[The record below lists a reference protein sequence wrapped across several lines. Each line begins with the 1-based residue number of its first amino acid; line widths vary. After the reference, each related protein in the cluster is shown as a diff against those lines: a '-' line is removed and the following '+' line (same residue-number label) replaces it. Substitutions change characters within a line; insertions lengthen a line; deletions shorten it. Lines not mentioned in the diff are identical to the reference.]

1 MNHKLIFRSY
11 KSKDANNVLNIYN
24 FYIENGLSNFE
35 EKKLTLKQFVNFSN
49 EIIQLN
55 LPFVVCEKNSLVVG
69 FAFLNKF
76 RNKSG
81 YKYSFENSIYIDK
94 DYTGIGIGSKL
105 LKNLI
110 NTAKK
115 NPKIKNIIAV
125 IGNESSQRSIKLPKK
140 NGFNIV
146 GTLKKVGYK
155 KKQWLDAIYMQK
167 IIDEKD

>member
-1 MNHKLIFRSY
+1 MNPNLIFRSY
-11 KSKDANNVLNIYN
+11 KSKDANDVLNIYN

-35 EKKLTLKQFVNFSN
+35 EKKLTFKQFINFSN
-49 EIIQLN
+49 EIIKLN
-55 LPFVVCEKNSLVVG
+55 LPFIVCEKNKLVVG

-94 DYTGIGIGSKL
+94 DYTSIGIGSKL

-110 NTAKK
+110 IASKK

-125 IGNESSQRSIKLPKK
+125 IGNESSQRSIKLHKK

-167 IIDEKD
+167 IVDEKN